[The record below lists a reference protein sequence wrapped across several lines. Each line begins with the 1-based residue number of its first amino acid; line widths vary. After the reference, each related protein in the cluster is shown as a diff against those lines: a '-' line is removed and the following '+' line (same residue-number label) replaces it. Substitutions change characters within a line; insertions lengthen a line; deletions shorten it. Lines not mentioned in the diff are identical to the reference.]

1 MPPEPEAETGPVESK
16 ESPEDSA
23 SQPAAA
29 QLFDVDVE
37 AVAFQG
43 LVDGTADRRGQRT
56 ARAVGAALLER
67 LQDLKQK
74 HEAIGDVRGRGLMLA
89 IEMVKDRNTKEPD
102 RETTSA
108 VFEACRESRLI
119 LSKSG
124 PTQSVLR
131 MVPPMCLSLD
141 DVDEVADGLDRAFSA
156 LG

>member
-1 MPPEPEAETGPVESK
+1 MLTVPVGASLLPRFELSLASTVVAGESARFDVTDETPEAKSWDGASLSLRPSTVKSRHASAAVMSVSRAELNLALNVEPNFSY
-16 ESPEDSA
+16 STS
-23 SQPAAA
+23 
-29 QLFDVDVE
+29 
-37 AVAFQG
+37 
-43 LVDGTADRRGQRT
+43 
-56 ARAVGAALLER
+56 
-67 LQDLKQK
+67 
-74 HEAIGDVRGRGLMLA
+74 
-89 IEMVKDRNTKEPD
+89 
-102 RETTSA
+102 TSA